1 MVAGR
6 STYTATVGNRVY
18 TFASLG
24 STVELDFCGDDP
36 FVHACE
42 IDCTANTAEDVYVR
56 FWFHVTA
63 SPPTNGTTD
72 VHMLLPGIKGAV
84 TSYLFP
90 EAVFVD
96 VDGVGTFALSVA
108 CVTNAGG
115 GSGTSAPSGVVKVTL
130 IVTEG
135 S

>member
-1 MVAGR
+1 MPGAR
-6 STYTATVGNRVY
+6 SEYTATVGDKVY

-36 FVHACE
+36 YIHAVE
-42 IDCTANTAEDVYVR
+42 IDCTNNTNEDVYVR
-56 FWFHVTA
+56 FWFHATA

-72 VHMLLPGIKGAV
+72 VHMLLPGIKGVV
-84 TSYLFP
+84 TAYLFP

-96 VDGVGTFALSVA
+96 VDGVGTFALSIA

-115 GSGTSAPSGVVKVTL
+115 GSGTSAPSGVVKVKL

>member
-1 MVAGR
+1 MPGGR
-6 STYTATVGNRVY
+6 SSYTATVGDKVY

-24 STVELDFCGDDP
+24 STVEPDFCGDDP
-36 FVHACE
+36 YIHAVA
-42 IDCTANTAEDVYVR
+42 IDCTANTQEDVYVR

-72 VHMLLPGIKGAV
+72 VNMLLKGVKGVV
-84 TSYLFP
+84 TTYLFP
-90 EAVFVD
+90 QPIFVD
-96 VDGVGTFALSVA
+96 VDGVGTFALSIA
-108 CVTNAGG
+108 CVTNPGG